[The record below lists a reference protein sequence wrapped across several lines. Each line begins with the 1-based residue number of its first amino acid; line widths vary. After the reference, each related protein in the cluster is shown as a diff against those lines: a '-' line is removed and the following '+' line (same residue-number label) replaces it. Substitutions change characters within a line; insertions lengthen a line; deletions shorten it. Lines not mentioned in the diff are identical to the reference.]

1 MTDRHGWESIEADVI
16 MLAWR
21 EWDDPCGFRQ
31 EFAADPALAVA
42 RRFGVDVAG
51 ELPAFELPAP
61 PHLADAAVQAAG
73 GAQSVYPFTC
83 C

>member
-1 MTDRHGWESIEADVI
+1 MATRHGWESIETDVI

-21 EWDDPCGFRQ
+21 EWEEPSGFRQ
-31 EFAADPALAVA
+31 EFAADPAGAVA
-42 RRFGVDVAG
+42 RRLGVVIEG

-61 PHLADAAVQAAG
+61 PHLADAAVQAGG
-73 GAQSVYPFTC
+73 GAQSTYPFTC